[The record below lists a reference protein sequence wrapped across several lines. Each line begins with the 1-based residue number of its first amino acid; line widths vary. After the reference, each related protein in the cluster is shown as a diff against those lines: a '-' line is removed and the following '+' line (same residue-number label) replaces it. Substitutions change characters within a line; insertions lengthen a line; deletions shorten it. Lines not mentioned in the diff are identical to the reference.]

1 LPETPVHDISSS
13 VKVISSRSL
22 FWIDF
27 AKIALS
33 SQVRLHPPGTTYSL
47 VISKAI
53 SIPSIVSW
61 DNQRKLLSGPCESGY
76 SAASRS
82 GFFRHEVTSRPL
94 LMIAIWRRSHGV
106 TRLPVSQNNLNTDL
120 CSRRH
125 FDIRLPK
132 TEAQRRRTAI
142 VLSFNSKCK
151 SYLNLIIY
159 VARSRLL
166 RSVYS
171 QPGSPLLCTHDLSLH
186 NTVSHQIRTQS
197 KVMKCLV
204 QSSHLF
210 SFVHSFTHK
219 KPTCPLFAATYFA
232 LLVSGILVK
241 VEKLMHLV
249 PGRETDSALD

>member
-1 LPETPVHDISSS
+1 MPETPVHDISSS

-27 AKIALS
+27 AKITLY
-33 SQVRLHPPGTTYSL
+33 SQIHPPGTTYSL

-53 SIPSIVSW
+53 SIPSIVSC
-61 DNQRKLLSGPCESGY
+61 DNQLKLLSGPCESGY

-142 VLSFNSKCK
+142 VSSFNSKCK

-171 QPGSPLLCTHDLSLH
+171 QPGSPLLTCHFTILFRIKYGH
-186 NTVSHQIRTQS
+186 NPKS
-197 KVMKCLV
+197 
-204 QSSHLF
+204 
-210 SFVHSFTHK
+210 
-219 KPTCPLFAATYFA
+219 
-232 LLVSGILVK
+232 
-241 VEKLMHLV
+241 
-249 PGRETDSALD
+249 